1 MPTPVS
7 ATRISADGRAA
18 PGRRAALTA
27 MLPPSGVNLIAL
39 MMRFSSTAETFSR
52 SAMMAGSS
60 GSSSARNESRFFS
73 SSDRSDMWIRSTS
86 GPRTNGWMLSEILP
100 TSMREKSSSA
110 LMDLE
115 SRSRLRCTTTSPF
128 SCFSLIG
135 PSFRSRM

>member
-1 MPTPVS
+1 GGAVGLQDALHDREAEADAAEAARGGAVDLMEPVEDLADLVGRMPTPVS

-60 GSSSARNESRFFS
+60 GSSSAR
-73 SSDRSDMWIRSTS
+73 
-86 GPRTNGWMLSEILP
+86 SE
-100 TSMREKSSSA
+100 
-110 LMDLE
+110 
-115 SRSRLRCTTTSPF
+115 
-128 SCFSLIG
+128 
-135 PSFRSRM
+135 